1 MNPFSSSFWRGERRA
16 GGELVEA
23 RSIDSVPWDA
33 GGARPGAAYVSE
45 DRARCLSPVFA
56 AHRFLGDGIGTLPL
70 HGFRKYPDRRVQ
82 MPNLPPLLDFLED
95 AGTLVDWT
103 TRGVLSLA
111 AQGNAIGLILTR
123 DGYGYP
129 TTVQWR
135 PRCEFYVDDDSYP
148 GRPIWYWDGRRID
161 RSELVHIPWLTVP
174 GRTLG
179 LSPLEA
185 FALAVNNGLSA
196 QQYSNDWFAAG
207 GVPPGT
213 FKNNAIKVDQQQ
225 ADVIKA
231 RLVAAI
237 RTRQPIVYG
246 ADWDYNAIT
255 IPPQAAQF
263 VESMKLTA
271 NQVAAIYG
279 IPPEEVGGEPAN
291 SLTYANEEARQTT
304 RAHALRPWAV
314 RFENGLSAVLPERQ
328 YVKFNLDAIVRAD
341 LKSRW
346 SVHKIRRELGAA
358 SVDEIRRDEDEPPLP
373 DGQGASYEPLRTS
386 PAPQE
391 SRDGLPVLDGR
402 RLPELTWT
410 NPE

>member
-1 MNPFSSSFWRGERRA
+1 MRNPFRGLLAGQQRSSSMQ
-16 GGELVEA
+16 VEA
-23 RSIDSVPWDA
+23 RSIDSVPWESGGSRA
-33 GGARPGAAYVSE
+33 GGGHVSE
-45 DRARCLSPVFA
+45 DRARRLAPVFA

-70 HGFRKYPDRRVQ
+70 HAFRKFPDRRVQ
-82 MPNLPPLLDFLED
+82 MPNLPQLLDFLDE
-95 AGTLVDWT
+95 AGTLVDWAT
-103 TRGVLSLA
+103 QGILSLA
-111 AQGNAIGLILTR
+111 SQGNAIGLILTR
-123 DGYGYP
+123 DGFGFP

-135 PRCEFYVDDDSYP
+135 PRCEFYVDDDSYA
-148 GRPIWYWDGRRID
+148 GRPVWYWNGRVID

-185 FALAVNNGLSA
+185 FAASVNNGLSA
-196 QQYSNDWFAAG
+196 QQYANDWFDAG

-213 FKNNAIKVDQQQ
+213 FKNNAIKVDQAQ

-246 ADWDYNAIT
+246 SDWDYNAIT

-263 VESMKLTA
+263 VESMKLSA
-271 NQVAAIYG
+271 NQVASIYG
-279 IPPEEVGGEPAN
+279 IPPEDVGGEPAN

-304 RAHALRPWAV
+304 RAHALSPWAV
-314 RFENGLSAVLPERQ
+314 RFENGISSILPERQ

-346 SVHKIRRELGAA
+346 SVHQIRRAIGAA
-358 SVDEIRRDEDEPPLP
+358 SIDEIRRDEDEPPLP
-373 DGQGASYEPLRTS
+373 DGQGASYEPLKTS
-386 PAPQE
+386 PRRK
-391 SRDGLPVLDGR
+391 SDGLPELDGR

-410 NPE
+410 YPE